1 MVFRSLSLSLCSIFG
16 ISVFLFAVSTWFDLS
31 RYTND
36 SIFIFKYVSIVLV
49 LASVLFIG
57 KKGKADFYSML
68 GLSAFLLFLCFYTI
82 INLID
87 LQDLIVLSGYILL
100 YFLYFFL
107 SKSKSNIQYY
117 LKETLFFLGVLFVF
131 LNVPF
136 IFDSTAYS
144 NVKAQFTG
152 FFGNANAFTGL
163 AGLFFILFFYF
174 INVSNNNFKK
184 LICLSFLIVLAFF
197 LFLGFSRGA
206 LLSTA
211 VACSYLLF
219 KMGGKR
225 VLLISFSS
233 LVFVFLFYIFKFDFS
248 EAGANRDFFEETG
261 RRLIFDSY
269 FHELSERYFFIG
281 TGVSKEAGRIK
292 SELAYLD
299 IFLMTGLLGMVGF
312 IVLIF
317 RTLYM
322 SVFLV
327 SKDSLWLVSVYIY
340 IVFSSVFEGYVAN
353 VLSLNSI
360 LFYIISALIYS
371 CYRSERL
378 MKHST

>member
-1 MVFRSLSLSLCSIFG
+1 MVFKKISLFFLFG
-16 ISVFLFAVSTWFDLS
+16 ISVFLFAVSTWVDLS
-31 RYTND
+31 RYSND
-36 SIFIFKYVSIVLV
+36 STFIFKYVSILFV
-49 LASVLFIG
+49 LASVFLIG
-57 KKGKADFYSML
+57 KKGRIDFYSML
-68 GLSAFLLFLCFYTI
+68 GLSVFLFLLCFYTI

-87 LQDLIVLSGYILL
+87 LQDLVVLLGYILL
-100 YFLYFFL
+100 YILYFFL

-117 LKETLFFLGVLFVF
+117 LKKTLLFLGVLFVF

-144 NVKAQFTG
+144 NIKAQFTG

-163 AGLFFILFFYF
+163 AGLFFILFFHF
-174 INVSNNNFKK
+174 FTISNNNFKK
-184 LICLSFLIVLAFF
+184 IICLLFLFVLAVF

-211 VACSYLLF
+211 VACFYLLF

-225 VLLISFSS
+225 VLLISFAFCF
-233 LVFVFLFYIFKFDFS
+233 FVFLFYIFKFDFF
-248 EAGANRDFFEETG
+248 EAGANRDLFEETG

-299 IFLMTGLLGMVGF
+299 VFLMTGSLGIVGF
-312 IVLIF
+312 MIFIF

-322 SVFLV
+322 SISLV
-327 SKDSLWLVSVYIY
+327 SKDSFWLVSVFIY
-340 IVFSSVFEGYVAN
+340 IVFLSIFEGYIAS

-360 LFYIISALIYS
+360 LFYIVSALIYS
-371 CYRSERL
+371 CYRGERL
-378 MKHST
+378 VRLSS